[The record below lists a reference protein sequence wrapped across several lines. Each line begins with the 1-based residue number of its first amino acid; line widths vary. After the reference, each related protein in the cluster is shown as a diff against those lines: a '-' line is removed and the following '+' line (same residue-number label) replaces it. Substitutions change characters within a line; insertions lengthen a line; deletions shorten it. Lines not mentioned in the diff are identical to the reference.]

1 MVVKFGTPE
10 YIKRRIAVDCKRAE
24 SQMTLIENPC
34 QVVLYV
40 PWYWTGLK
48 KIQNV
53 LENSVVAGVSGDV
66 RRRWLWTRIE
76 ILFARGS
83 LTQGVLTI
91 RGDIS
96 PEAFTEFRKEW
107 EKYVGKA
114 ER

>member
-66 RRRWLWTRIE
+66 RRRWPWTRISVYFVKGFRAKGT
-76 ILFARGS
+76 ITTTGS
-83 LTQGVLTI
+83 VT
-91 RGDIS
+91 
-96 PEAFTEFRKEW
+96 PEAFTAFREEW
-107 EKYVGKA
+107 KKLDL
-114 ER
+114 